1 MDNMTSNQ
9 PYLLRAFCDWIVDN
23 GLTPYIVV
31 DADLPGVEVPRQFVK
46 DGQIV
51 LNISPSAC
59 VNLNVGLEGV
69 AFQARFSGQPMQV
82 FVPSIA
88 VNAVYARE
96 NGAGTVFTRTP
107 EELAEYE
114 KSPHTD
120 AGLPSAQLVKKLE
133 SVKLNEKADT
143 KPEQSGKLTLAGESK
158 ASDAKKPLKES
169 NGRSKKPSLKV
180 IK

>member
-31 DADLPGVEVPRQFVK
+31 DAELPGVEVPRQFVK

-69 AFQARFSGQPMQV
+69 AFQARFSGQSMQV

-88 VNAVYARE
+88 VSAIYARE
-96 NGAGTVFTRTP
+96 NGAGTVFTHTP

-114 KSPHTD
+114 KNTNKQ
-120 AGLPSAQLVKKLE
+120 AGLAPVEPVKKLQ
-133 SVKLNEKADT
+133 SVKPTEKSSPKAADT
-143 KPEQSGKLTLAGESK
+143 AKQTTTEANKTSDSQSPSK
-158 ASDAKKPLKES
+158 ANDGK
-169 NGRSKKPSLKV
+169 SKRPSLKV